1 MNRKIVS
8 GDIMANIRWFVKL
21 FPYLLIKKILMRY
34 NPDRAILRFNE
45 NHQIG
50 VEVFEVEPG
59 VWIVRST
66 RAELLR
72 KRAHLENLIDY
83 IDDRLTEFRLAE
95 LS

>member
-1 MNRKIVS
+1 MNRKIMS
-8 GDIMANIRWFVKL
+8 GDTMTNIRWFVKL

>member
-1 MNRKIVS
+1 MNRKIMS
-8 GDIMANIRWFVKL
+8 GDTMTNIRWFVKL

-34 NPDRAILRFNE
+34 NSDRAILRFNE

>member
-1 MNRKIVS
+1 
-8 GDIMANIRWFVKL
+8 
-21 FPYLLIKKILMRY
+21 MRY

-45 NHQIG
+45 NNQIG

-66 RAELLR
+66 RTELLR

-83 IDDRLTEFRLAE
+83 IDDRLAE